1 MKKIIFGITG
11 LTLGGA
17 ERVLVDIAN
26 KLVLKYDVT
35 IFTIYAGGELEKE
48 LDQRVHII
56 SLFDFK
62 YNSMG
67 KFKKRIIPIRV
78 LLEKK
83 KIFKKYVESGGYSTQ
98 IAFLEGPITR
108 IFSVKDKKS
117 TKIAWIHNDI
127 SKVFGKGP
135 KSRLK
140 RLIDRNIY
148 EKFDTLVFVS
158 MDNLD
163 KFNKIYDDMDLP
175 HEKVINNYIDSERI
189 LKLAEEEMSEEDE
202 KLLKVDKV
210 NNVNEANKNNQVDRT
225 SNFDKSDNA
234 NFIAGPTILQVSR
247 LVSQKAID
255 RLIKVHSKLIK
266 QGYNHR
272 IFVVGDGPLKE
283 KLEKQIQEENV
294 ESSFKLLGARENP
307 YPLVKEADFFCLL
320 SNFEGYPMV
329 VEEAKILNKFILATN
344 TATRE
349 ALIDYASKSYI
360 VSNNEEGVEEVL
372 KFAIKNYR
380 QKNKQNN
387 QYAYENNRIID
398 KIENM
403 IEENK
408 KHPDRTGKII

>member
-35 IFTIYAGGELEKE
+35 IFTIYAEGELEKE

-83 KIFKKYVESGGYSTQ
+83 KIFKKHVESGGYSTQ

-127 SKVFGKGP
+127 SKVFGKGL
-135 KSRLK
+135 KSGLK

-189 LKLAEEEMSEEDE
+189 LKLAEEKMSEEDE
-202 KLLKVDKV
+202 KLLKADKV
-210 NNVNEANKNNQVDRT
+210 NNVNDANKNNQVDRA
-225 SNFDKSDNA
+225 SNLDKSDNT

-360 VSNNEEGVEEVL
+360 VSNNEEGVEEAL
-372 KFAIKNYR
+372 KFAIKNYK
-380 QKNKQNN
+380 QKNNQNN
-387 QYAYENNRIID
+387 QYVYENNRIID
-398 KIENM
+398 KIEKM
-403 IEENK
+403 IEKNK
-408 KHPDRTGKII
+408 THPDRTGKII